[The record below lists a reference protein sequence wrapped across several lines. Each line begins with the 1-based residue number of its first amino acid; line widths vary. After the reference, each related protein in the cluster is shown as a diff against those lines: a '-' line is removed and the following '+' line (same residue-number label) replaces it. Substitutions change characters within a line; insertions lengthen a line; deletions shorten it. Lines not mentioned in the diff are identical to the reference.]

1 MNERDF
7 FEMTG
12 GQMGLSVVTRLQSS
26 GFMPPWTTT
35 FSGYFRGNNFI
46 MYRERGRGK
55 PKHELTEAQ
64 RAALS
69 EPKFTGVM
77 SKKTQNKLIDI
88 LQNWQDT
95 IDHYQYVRLN
105 GSDESNRDLR
115 LLTLT
120 LSAEQ
125 RHSDTFIKRNLLNT
139 FLICM
144 VTKQPCIKYLWKAET
159 QKNGNIHFHIIIDRF
174 LHKEWVLDQWNKI
187 QRTTGYAPQRDIVE
201 LRKLCPST
209 RIESLR
215 DKDSG
220 INYVAK
226 YVCKNDGNRKIEG
239 RLWSCSRELTKL
251 KRIDYPLSKME
262 VEEIVKMGNYA
273 LKSGYMDEYCVIVPL
288 LKDYKKLK
296 SQLMLKHNCV
306 QITLENNID
315 ILNLRSLCAE
325 FEIEESEYYREL
337 MGTPSGLQLSYL
349 FENDMLYFD

>member
-1 MNERDF
+1 MSAAERI
-7 FEMTG
+7 EMGTA
-12 GQMGLSVVTRLQSS
+12 QMGLSVVTRLQSS
-26 GFMPPWTTT
+26 GFIPPWITT

-64 RAALS
+64 RAALD

-77 SKKTQNKLIDI
+77 SKRTQNKLIDI

-95 IDHYQYVRLN
+95 IDHYQSIRLS
-105 GSDESNRDLR
+105 GSDETNRDLR

-120 LSAEQ
+120 LSSVQ
-125 RHSDTFIKRNLLNT
+125 RHSDIFVKRNLLNT

-144 VTKQPCIKYLWKAET
+144 VSKQPCIKYLWKAET

-187 QRTTGYAPQRDIVE
+187 QRTTGYAPQKDVIE

-226 YVCKNDGNRKIEG
+226 YVCKNDGNRKVEG
-239 RLWSCSRELTKL
+239 RLWSCSRELTQL

-262 VEEIVKMGNYA
+262 VEEIVKMGNYTV
-273 LKSGYMDEYCVIVPL
+273 KSGYIDEYCVVVPWIR
-288 LKDYKKLK
+288 DYKRFK
-296 SQLMLKHNCV
+296 SQLMLRHSCV
-306 QITLENNID
+306 RFTLEHNID

-325 FEIEESEYYREL
+325 FEIEESDYYREL
-337 MGTPSGLQLSYL
+337 MSKPSALQLSYL